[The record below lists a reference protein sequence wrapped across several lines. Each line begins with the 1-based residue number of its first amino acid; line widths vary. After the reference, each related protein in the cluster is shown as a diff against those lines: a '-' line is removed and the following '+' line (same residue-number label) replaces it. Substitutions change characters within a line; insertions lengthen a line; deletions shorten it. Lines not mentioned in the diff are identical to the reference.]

1 MTENAAA
8 PEADTAGP
16 RPVLIHTGTYALWRT
31 PAGGVH
37 VVYQR
42 TAATD
47 PDTGQVREIE
57 GQADE
62 HLPDIPPEA
71 LPLVDQFLA
80 HGIPPGILAA
90 AQAMAN
96 GASPLALLRQLAG
109 GDGDGQAAGTD
120 E

>member
-1 MTENAAA
+1 MTEHAAA
-8 PEADTAGP
+8 PEASTAGP
-16 RPVLIHTGTYALWRT
+16 RPEPRLIHTGTYALWRT

-42 TAATD
+42 TAAAD
-47 PDTGQVREIE
+47 PETGEVRPVDGE
-57 GQADE
+57 DE

-90 AQAMAN
+90 AEAMAA
-96 GASPLALLRQLAG
+96 GASPVALLRQLAARNGG
-109 GDGDGQAAGTD
+109 GDG
-120 E
+120 

>member
-1 MTENAAA
+1 MTEDTAA
-8 PEADTAGP
+8 PGAEPAGP
-16 RPVLIHTGTYALWRT
+16 GPELIHTGTYALWRT

-47 PDTGQVREIE
+47 PATGQVRQVEDA
-57 GQADE
+57 GDE

-71 LPLVDQFLA
+71 LPLVDQFLQ

-109 GDGDGQAAGTD
+109 DGDGQAAVDG
-120 E
+120 